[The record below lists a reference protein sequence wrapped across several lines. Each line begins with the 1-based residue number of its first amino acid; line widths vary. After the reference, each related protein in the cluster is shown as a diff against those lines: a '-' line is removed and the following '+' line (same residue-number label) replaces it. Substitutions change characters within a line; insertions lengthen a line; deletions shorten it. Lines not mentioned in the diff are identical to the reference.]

1 MMPTRTTVEPFVDP
15 NNLTNQLATIL
26 RDSFDI
32 EPKGWGAFTK
42 SHTLISTTNS
52 LTLEAIE
59 SLSFLS
65 LVGRMV
71 KPH

>member
-1 MMPTRTTVEPFVDP
+1 M
-15 NNLTNQLATIL
+15 
-26 RDSFDI
+26 
-32 EPKGWGAFTK
+32 
-42 SHTLISTTNS
+42 ISTTNS